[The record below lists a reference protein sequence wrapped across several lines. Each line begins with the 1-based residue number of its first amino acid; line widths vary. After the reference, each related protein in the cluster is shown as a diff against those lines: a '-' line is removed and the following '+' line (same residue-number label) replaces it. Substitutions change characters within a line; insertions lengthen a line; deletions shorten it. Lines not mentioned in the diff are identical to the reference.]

1 MTTMRPRSTVAALA
15 ALAFALPSAV
25 ACSSSSSSSSSG
37 GSEPTPADVD
47 ASVGKRTDASD
58 AAPSVDPAAC
68 EGPCKV
74 TTGVASFG
82 GKEVSFDRAQFGLD
96 GDAGSLLRVEAHVGG
111 DPACPTQASPT
122 PDQTLIVAG
131 MPRGAPGKAL
141 TKADGVT
148 ATLIDFK
155 GGLLSSAKP
164 ESATDLLLTVRAQDP
179 AASPQWVGFE
189 IQATFPTGAVKAYFY
204 AARCAS
210 LD

>member
-1 MTTMRPRSTVAALA
+1 MRPRSNVAALA
-15 ALAFALPSAV
+15 ALALPIAV
-25 ACSSSSSSSSSG
+25 ACSSSSSSPSG

-47 ASVGKRTDASD
+47 AAVGKRTEVPD
-58 AAPSVDPAAC
+58 AATSVDPTVC

-82 GKEVSFDRAQFGLD
+82 GKEISFDRAQFGLD
-96 GDAGSLLRVEAHVGG
+96 GDAGSRFRVEAHVGG
-111 DPACPTQASPT
+111 DPACPTQDSPT

-131 MPRGAPGKAL
+131 IPRGAPGKAL

-155 GGLLSSAKP
+155 GGLLASAKP
-164 ESATDLLLTVRAQDP
+164 ASATDLLLTVTAQDP

-189 IQATFPTGAVKAYFY
+189 LQATFPTGAVKAYFY
-204 AARCAS
+204 AVRCAS